1 MTNREWLAAMT
12 NEELAEFIDENGSC
26 DLCPSHPTR
35 CDCNCTPNIQDW
47 LEAEYEKVIVDD

>member
-12 NEELAEFIDENGSC
+12 NEELADFIDENGSC

-47 LEAEYEKVIVDD
+47 LEAEHEVKND